1 MKKIL
6 IATDLSA
13 RSDRAL
19 RRAAVLAEALKASLD
34 IVHVVEDTMPE
45 AAVGPYE
52 EAARTAIEKLVATVP
67 AAEHVKPAITFVRGQ
82 GYRALL
88 EHAARVHA
96 DLIVLGITRHTVH
109 ELFRGTTA
117 ERIVRVGQTPVLMAK
132 DPANEPY
139 SRVLLATDNSPSAAR
154 ALAAALALAPGAEF
168 RLLHV
173 VHVPFHGL
181 LGQEVRDQIRAE
193 REKDIRDKLEADIA
207 ADAAKLGVAPPKATI
222 LVQEGDLR
230 SAIDEQIET
239 FKPDLFALGTHGR
252 ATFQAALIGSL
263 AQDML
268 SDPPLDVLVAKV

>member
-19 RRAAVLAEALKASLD
+19 RRAAVLAKTLKASLD

-45 AAVGPYE
+45 AAVAPYE
-52 EAARTAIEKLVATVP
+52 DAARNSIEQLIATIP
-67 AAEHVKPAITFVRGQ
+67 EAESVKPVVTFVRGY
-82 GYRALL
+82 GYSAIL

-117 ERIVRVGQTPVLMAK
+117 ERIVRVGHVPVLMTK
-132 DPANEPY
+132 DPAGEPY
-139 SRVLLATDNSPSAAR
+139 ARVLLATDNSPSAAR
-154 ALAAALALAPGAEF
+154 ALACTLALAPGAEF

-181 LGQEVRDQIRAE
+181 LGQKVRDQIRAE
-193 REKDIRDKLEADIA
+193 REQDIRDKLEADIA
-207 ADAAKLGVAPPKATI
+207 ADAARLGIAPPKATI
-222 LVQEGDLR
+222 LIQEGDLR
-230 SAIDEQIET
+230 TAIDEQIET

-252 ATFQAALIGSL
+252 STFQAALIGSL

-268 SDPPLDVLVAKV
+268 SDPPLDVFVAKV